1 MILLLSITNVP
12 HVYSLSPS
20 PGQIV
25 QSIVFHVWPTAFKIL
40 FLSNPMKTCY
50 KASKILSSQPCQQL
64 ISFLPQSHIGPGSN
78 QWEPGSSQWEP
89 GFNQWEPGS
98 NLWEPGSNQWEH
110 IFSERDKGGG
120 GRLNNLE
127 HDFVVSSEVGSVGKI
142 FFLTFTCF
150 FAFLEV
156 HI

>member
-89 GFNQWEPGS
+89 G
-98 NLWEPGSNQWEH
+98 SNQWEH

-120 GRLNNLE
+120 GKAQQFRTWFCGKFWSRKCWQDLFSDVYMFFGFSWSSHLIYT
-127 HDFVVSSEVGSVGKI
+127 VSV
-142 FFLTFTCF
+142 
-150 FAFLEV
+150 
-156 HI
+156 

>member
-25 QSIVFHVWPTAFKIL
+25 QSIVFHVWPTTFKIL

-78 QWEPGSSQWEP
+78 QWE
-89 GFNQWEPGS
+89 
-98 NLWEPGSNQWEH
+98 H

-120 GRLNNLE
+120 GKAQQFRTWFWGKFWSRKCWQDLFFDIYMFFCFSWSSHLIYT
-127 HDFVVSSEVGSVGKI
+127 VSV
-142 FFLTFTCF
+142 
-150 FAFLEV
+150 
-156 HI
+156 

>member
-25 QSIVFHVWPTAFKIL
+25 QSIVFHVWPTTFKIL

-89 GFNQWEPGS
+89 G
-98 NLWEPGSNQWEH
+98 SNQWEH
-110 IFSERDKGGG
+110 IFSERDRGGG
-120 GRLNNLE
+120 GWRLNNLE

-150 FAFLEV
+150 LAFLEV

>member
-25 QSIVFHVWPTAFKIL
+25 QSIVFHVWPTTFKIL

-78 QWEPGSSQWEP
+78 QWEPGSNQWEPGSSQWEPGSSQWEP

-98 NLWEPGSNQWEH
+98 NLWESGSNQWEPGSSQWEPGSNQWEH
-110 IFSERDKGGG
+110 IFSELDKGGG
-120 GRLNNLE
+120 GRLNNL
-127 HDFVVSSEVGSVGKI
+127 
-142 FFLTFTCF
+142 
-150 FAFLEV
+150 
-156 HI
+156 